1 VSAPA
6 DVRTPAPAARKRV
19 ALVIGAGSVKC
30 AAALGLWKV
39 LRREGIEIDMVV
51 GCSGGSLY
59 AASMALGYDVDE
71 CEELT
76 LRMWNRKVTARR
88 DYGSM
93 LGAFLPKLFKFRG
106 HFGMIHDEPLMRAL
120 TAPFGDRTFADTRMP
135 LYIVATEL
143 ASGQQATLSE
153 GRIRDAVRASIAIP
167 YIWAPWEVGG
177 KLMLDGCLSDPL
189 PVDVAIK
196 EGADV
201 ILAMGFESPYPRKI
215 RSATSYA
222 FHVNSIYTN
231 NLFRANYSFH
241 NLAHHA
247 EILPIIPDFG
257 EPVNLFDT
265 HKFKHVIDCG
275 ARAAEEQV
283 PYLRQL
289 LHEMA
294 PVMPTAAPHVSMPIA
309 PPDGA
314 SASAQMQ

>member
-1 VSAPA
+1 M
-6 DVRTPAPAARKRV
+6 TGEKKRV

-39 LRREGIEIDMVV
+39 LKREGIEIDMFV

-59 AASMALGYDVDE
+59 ASTMALGWDVDE
-71 CEELT
+71 CEAMT
-76 LRMWNRKVTARR
+76 IAMWNRKVTSRR
-88 DYGSM
+88 DWRSM
-93 LGAFLPKLFKFRG
+93 LGAFLPKLFSFKG
-106 HFGMIHDEPLMRAL
+106 HFGMVHGEPLIRAL
-120 TAPFGDRTFADTRMP
+120 RTPFGDKTFADTTKP

-143 ASGQQATLSE
+143 LSGQQATLSS
-153 GRIRDAVRASIAIP
+153 GSIVDAVRASIAIP
-167 YIWAPWEVGG
+167 YIWAPWEVDG
-177 KLMLDGCLSDPL
+177 KLMLDGCLSAPL

-201 ILAMGFESPYPRKI
+201 ILAMGFESPYPRRI

-231 NLFRANYSFH
+231 NLYRANYSFH

-247 EILPIIPDFG
+247 EILPIVPEFG

-265 HKFKHVIDCG
+265 HKFAHVIACG

-289 LHEMA
+289 LGLEQQPA
-294 PVMPTAAPHVSMPIA
+294 QPT
-309 PPDGA
+309 
-314 SASAQMQ
+314 

>member
-1 VSAPA
+1 MSAA
-6 DVRTPAPAARKRV
+6 KKRV

-30 AAALGLWKV
+30 AAALGLWRV
-39 LRREGIEIDMVV
+39 LRREGIALDMVV

-59 AASMALGYDVDE
+59 AASMALGYSVDE
-71 CEELT
+71 CEAMT
-76 LRMWNRKVTARR
+76 LAMWNRKVTERR
-88 DYGSM
+88 DYASM
-93 LGAFLPKLFKFRG
+93 LGAFLPKLFTFQG
-106 HFGMIHDEPLMRAL
+106 HFGMVHGEPLLRAL
-120 TAPFGDRTFADTRMP
+120 QKPFGEKTFAETVLP

-143 ASGQQATLSE
+143 VTGRQATLSS
-153 GRIRDAVRASIAIP
+153 GRIVDAVRASIAIP

-177 KLMLDGCLSDPL
+177 TLMLDGCLSAPL

-241 NLAHHA
+241 NLAHQG
-247 EILPIIPDFG
+247 EILPIVPEFG
-257 EPVNLFDT
+257 ESINLFDT
-265 HKFKHVIDCG
+265 HKFKHVIECG
-275 ARAAEEQV
+275 ARAAEEQL

-289 LHEMA
+289 LA
-294 PVMPTAAPHVSMPIA
+294 LTPTAAESS
-309 PPDGA
+309 
-314 SASAQMQ
+314 SAEAARVQ

>member
-1 VSAPA
+1 M
-6 DVRTPAPAARKRV
+6 TGEKKRV

-39 LRREGIEIDMVV
+39 LKREGIALDMVV

-59 AASMALGYDVDE
+59 ATLMALGYDVDE
-71 CEELT
+71 CEAMT
-76 LRMWNRKVTARR
+76 IAMWNRKITARR
-88 DYGSM
+88 DYASM
-93 LGAFLPKLFKFRG
+93 LGALLPKLFKFRG
-106 HFGMIHDEPLMRAL
+106 YFGMVNGEPLIETLRKPL
-120 TAPFGDRTFADTRMP
+120 GDKTFADTVLP

-143 ASGQQATLSE
+143 ATGHQATLSQ
-153 GRIRDAVRASIAIP
+153 GRIVDAVRASIAIP
-167 YIWAPWEVGG
+167 YIWSPWEVDG
-177 KLMLDGCLSDPL
+177 KLMLDGCLSAPL

-247 EILPIIPDFG
+247 EILPIVPEFG

-265 HKFKHVIDCG
+265 HKFAHVIACG
-275 ARAAEEQV
+275 ERAAEEQV

-289 LHEMA
+289 LGLGQQ
-294 PVMPTAAPHVSMPIA
+294 P
-309 PPDGA
+309 
-314 SASAQMQ
+314 SAQAR

>member
-1 VSAPA
+1 M
-6 DVRTPAPAARKRV
+6 TGEKKRV

-39 LRREGIEIDMVV
+39 LKREGIEIDMFV

-59 AASMALGYDVDE
+59 ASTMALGWDVDE
-71 CEELT
+71 CEAMT
-76 LRMWNRKVTARR
+76 IAMWNRKVTSRR
-88 DYGSM
+88 DWRSM
-93 LGAFLPKLFKFRG
+93 LGAFLPKLFKFKG
-106 HFGMIHDEPLMRAL
+106 HFGMVHGEPLIRAL
-120 TAPFGDRTFADTRMP
+120 RTPFGDKTFADTVRP

-143 ASGQQATLSE
+143 LSGQQATLSS
-153 GRIRDAVRASIAIP
+153 GSIVDAVRASIAIP
-167 YIWAPWEVGG
+167 YIWAPWEVDG
-177 KLMLDGCLSDPL
+177 KLMLDGCLSAPL

-201 ILAMGFESPYPRKI
+201 ILAMGFESPYPRRI

-231 NLFRANYSFH
+231 NLYRANYSFH

-247 EILPIIPDFG
+247 EILPIVPEFG

-265 HKFKHVIDCG
+265 HKFAHVIACG

-289 LHEMA
+289 LGLGQQ
-294 PVMPTAAPHVSMPIA
+294 P
-309 PPDGA
+309 
-314 SASAQMQ
+314 AQAT

>member
-1 VSAPA
+1 M
-6 DVRTPAPAARKRV
+6 TEKKRV

-39 LRREGIEIDMVV
+39 LKREGIELDLVV

-59 AASMALGYDVDE
+59 ATLMALGYDVEE
-71 CEELT
+71 CEAMT
-76 LRMWNRKVTARR
+76 IAMWNRKITRRR
-88 DYGSM
+88 DYASM
-93 LGAFLPKLFKFRG
+93 LGAFLPKLFRFRG
-106 HFGMIHDEPLMRAL
+106 YFGMVNGEPLIEAL
-120 TAPFGDRTFADTRMP
+120 RKPFGEKRFADTKIP

-143 ASGQQATLSE
+143 LSGQQATLSQ
-153 GRIRDAVRASIAIP
+153 GRIVDAVRASIAIP
-167 YIWAPWEVGG
+167 YIWAPWEVDGT
-177 KLMLDGCLSDPL
+177 LMLDGCLSAPL

-201 ILAMGFESPYPRKI
+201 ILAMGFESPYPRRI

-247 EILPIIPDFG
+247 EILPIVPDFG

-265 HKFKHVIDCG
+265 HKFAHVIACG
-275 ARAAEEQV
+275 ERAAEEQV

-289 LHEMA
+289 LG
-294 PVMPTAAPHVSMPIA
+294 IGA
-309 PPDGA
+309 PPA
-314 SASAQMQ
+314 TPAT

>member
-1 VSAPA
+1 MTAAP
-6 DVRTPAPAARKRV
+6 PRKRV

-39 LRREGIEIDMVV
+39 LKREGIELDMVV

-59 AASMALGYDVDE
+59 ASSMALGWDVEE
-71 CEELT
+71 CEAMT
-76 LRMWNRKVTARR
+76 LAMWNRKVTERR
-88 DYGSM
+88 DYRSM
-93 LGAFLPKLFKFRG
+93 LSAFLPKLFKFKG
-106 HFGMIHDEPLMRAL
+106 HFGMVHDEPLIEAL
-120 TAPFGDRTFADTRMP
+120 RKPFGTRTFADTVMP

-143 ASGQQATLSE
+143 LTGQQATLSS
-153 GRIRDAVRASIAIP
+153 GLVVDAVRASIAIP
-167 YIWAPWEVGG
+167 YIWAPWEVDG
-177 KLMLDGCLSDPL
+177 KLMLDGCLSAPL

-247 EILPIIPDFG
+247 EILPIVPEFG

-265 HKFKHVIDCG
+265 HKFAHVIACG
-275 ARAAEEQV
+275 ERAAEEQV
-283 PYLRQL
+283 PYLRQVL
-289 LHEMA
+289 GM
-294 PVMPTAAPHVSMPIA
+294 TASPARTP
-309 PPDGA
+309 
-314 SASAQMQ
+314 

>member
-1 VSAPA
+1 MS
-6 DVRTPAPAARKRV
+6 TPATSRKRV

-39 LRREGIEIDMVV
+39 LKREGIALDMVV

-59 AASMALGYDVDE
+59 AAAMALGYGA
-71 CEELT
+71 EETEAMT
-76 LRMWNRKVTARR
+76 LSMWNRDVTKRR
-88 DYGSM
+88 DYASM

-106 HFGMIHDEPLMRAL
+106 HFGMVHGEPLLVAL
-120 TAPFGDRTFADTRMP
+120 QKGFGEKTFADTVLP
-135 LYIVATEL
+135 LYVVATEL
-143 ASGQQATLSE
+143 ATGQQATLSR
-153 GRIRDAVRASIAIP
+153 GRIADAVRASIAIP
-167 YIWAPWEVGG
+167 YIWEPWEVDG
-177 KLMLDGCLSDPL
+177 KLMLDGCLSAPL

-201 ILAMGFESPYPRKI
+201 ILAMGFESPYPRRI

-247 EILPIIPDFG
+247 EIIPIVPEFG

-265 HKFKHVIDCG
+265 HKFAHVVACG
-275 ARAAEEQV
+275 ARAAEEQL

-289 LHEMA
+289 LAEPDA
-294 PVMPTAAPHVSMPIA
+294 KPSTPGVS
-309 PPDGA
+309 
-314 SASAQMQ
+314 STVR